1 MIGTKQRVRN
11 FIWRYFLFK
20 NSLSLITKVCSS
32 GVIFYY
38 EYRLLILIILCLSNV
53 PPNLNYLQYQNQ
65 LLKAEKQVNE
75 AKESLSGAERRRR
88 EVETVVASLRDL
100 HGNYDDYYYFNG
112 IMTWIDFMNQPA
124 YFISLEANTQTS
136 TILCYTII

>member
-1 MIGTKQRVRN
+1 M
-11 FIWRYFLFK
+11 
-20 NSLSLITKVCSS
+20 
-32 GVIFYY
+32 
-38 EYRLLILIILCLSNV
+38 IILCLSNV

-88 EVETVVASLRDL
+88 EVETVVASLKDL
-100 HGNYDDYYYFNG
+100 HGNYDDDDYFYG